1 MQMNHVHQCTDTSTC
16 VDCWVNIVADRKCSW
31 NSSIPNLPPS
41 LFNITLFNAMVIQ
54 RLANC
59 KVAPE
64 PEAFPEGGL
73 TCSIISSHHHHNN
86 NNNNSREEEWRIK
99 QAHLHTSLIFFN
111 RLQLSLLQVLQY
123 RIFSARRLWKLQW
136 FQVQDLQTSVVT
148 DNLCS
153 KNIASI

>member
-1 MQMNHVHQCTDTSTC
+1 MSINAPIHQHVWTAESTLRLTENARGIQSYSIYPQ
-16 VDCWVNIVADRKCSW
+16 VCSTY
-31 NSSIPNLPPS
+31 
-41 LFNITLFNAMVIQ
+41 FNITLFNEMVIQ
-54 RLANC
+54 PLANC